1 MVGVTNMLYGF
12 ELNDDTVEEF
22 TQDYT
27 KYQKMLIERINRLV
41 QEQKYLLEVINGLE
55 IRLDMLERE
64 HESLKVYINSGKKM
78 QKIENEFK

>member
-1 MVGVTNMLYGF
+1 MLYGY

-27 KYQKMLIERINRLV
+27 KYQKMLIERINRL
-41 QEQKYLLEVINGLE
+41 EQDKRYLLEVINGLE
-55 IRLDMLERE
+55 CRLGMLEQE

-78 QKIENEFK
+78 QNIENEFK

>member
-1 MVGVTNMLYGF
+1 MLYGY
-12 ELNDDTVEEF
+12 ELNDDMVEQF

-27 KYQKMLIERINRLV
+27 KYQKMLIERINRLE

-55 IRLDMLERE
+55 TRLGMLERE

>member
-1 MVGVTNMLYGF
+1 MLYGY

-27 KYQKMLIERINRLV
+27 KYQKMLIERINRL
-41 QEQKYLLEVINGLE
+41 EQDNKYLLEVINGLE
-55 IRLDMLERE
+55 TRLGMLERE
-64 HESLKVYINSGKKM
+64 HESLKVYISSGKKM

>member
-1 MVGVTNMLYGF
+1 MLYGF

-27 KYQKMLIERINRLV
+27 KYQKMLIERINRLE

-55 IRLDMLERE
+55 TRLGMLERE
-64 HESLKVYINSGKKM
+64 HKSLKVYINSGKKM

>member
-1 MVGVTNMLYGF
+1 MLYGF